1 MQGMLDPTRRVRRA
15 PVDGAVAEDEPRH
28 AAEIPLAHLDGAEE
42 VSAHVLFAH
51 AYALEL
57 ARAVRGAERFNPSQR
72 RAARSAALPPSV
84 R

>member
-1 MQGMLDPTRRVRRA
+1 MQGMPDQTRRVRRA
-15 PVDGAVAEDEPRH
+15 PVDRAVAEDERRG
-28 AAEIPLAHLDGAEE
+28 AAERSLAHLEGAEE

-57 ARAVRGAERFNPSQR
+57 ARAMRGAERFTSPQR
-72 RAARSAALPPSV
+72 RAARRAALPPSV